1 MHFRPSFFLILSFLL
16 AITLAS
22 PLSGSG
28 SSRAPFRTTQNL
40 RNSRKKE
47 HSDPPKLPETK
58 AFVTDSERDSIVET
72 FKDDSVDPPDGDTDN
87 NQCAVAMLP
96 QDFPS
101 QKRCAKVAETVYACT
116 HQDDCGVEERVG
128 GVSHRAQE
136 ERASEASG
144 GVEEL
149 YEVVSGMNILM
160 TVMGEWE
167 R

>member
-1 MHFRPSFFLILSFLL
+1 MAKGEPGVSVFRRGG
-16 AITLAS
+16 
-22 PLSGSG
+22 GSG
-28 SSRAPFRTTQNL
+28 
-40 RNSRKKE
+40 
-47 HSDPPKLPETK
+47 
-58 AFVTDSERDSIVET
+58 
-72 FKDDSVDPPDGDTDN
+72 
-87 NQCAVAMLP
+87 
-96 QDFPS
+96 
-101 QKRCAKVAETVYACT
+101 
-116 HQDDCGVEERVG
+116 GVEERVG